1 MANTGDIVGRI
12 TFDVVLRSKD
22 ASIEE
27 TVGEVTVPVRATAA
41 GIGEGVEC
49 QTADIE
55 QALAGL
61 GRAYGKKQRR
71 RGRPKTRIETPA

>member
-1 MANTGDIVGRI
+1 VAETGQIVGRI
-12 TFDVVLRSKD
+12 AFDVVLRSKD

-27 TVGEVTVPVRATAA
+27 SVGEVSVPVRATID
-41 GIGEGVEC
+41 GTGSGVEV

-61 GRAYGKKQRR
+61 GRAYGKKHRR
-71 RGRPKTRIETPA
+71 RGRPKTRVNA